1 MEWIVAL
8 LLLALEGRE
17 SLREEGE
24 KLLED
29 ALRRDERGRKVLD
42 ALGALRTLV
51 PLLQDA
57 DNLRPII
64 AALAGGSGAG
74 PPFPLFGRGKAGG
87 RQQESP
93 AHAGAFG
100 EGLAPVR
107 FAGEE
112 VTGRLAAY
120 FGGE

>member
-42 ALGALRTLV
+42 ALGALRTLI

-64 AALAGGSGAG
+64 AALAGGNGAG
-74 PPFPLFGRGKAGG
+74 ALSPLFGAGKDGG

-93 AHAGAFG
+93 ACSGAFG

>member
-64 AALAGGSGAG
+64 AALAG
-74 PPFPLFGRGKAGG
+74 
-87 RQQESP
+87 
-93 AHAGAFG
+93 
-100 EGLAPVR
+100 
-107 FAGEE
+107 
-112 VTGRLAAY
+112 
-120 FGGE
+120 

>member
-51 PLLQDA
+51 SLLQDA

-64 AALAGGSGAG
+64 AALAGGSVNGERS
-74 PPFPLFGRGKAGG
+74 PFGRACGD
-87 RQQESP
+87 
-93 AHAGAFG
+93 
-100 EGLAPVR
+100 GLAGSSLDRPW
-107 FAGEE
+107 
-112 VTGRLAAY
+112 
-120 FGGE
+120 